1 MPRFAVHRFRNAAPA
16 DRRRRTH
23 GPTGRIHHPGL
34 SCGQTRPLAGRS
46 RGRHHRLVLA
56 GVARARRQ
64 PDARGLFRSVRHPAR
79 KTAAPHLAAG
89 TRTRLLGRGG
99 RIRRPHPAARH
110 HAADQGADRRPAQL
124 VFARQ
129 RHQGGS
135 RRSHRRSAERRK
147 KHLAQPP
154 AQRRTGHGL
163 GHRRHDAR
171 RHRRARQHRR
181 DRFPVPRH
189 GRHPQ
194 HERHPRT
201 NGNRP
206 HHVEHRTGADHHP
219 PDRRIAARRTRI
231 RRKPF
236 IRTNGPEVRP
246 CSCERRFGR
255 RHPKP
260 ELSAPSRPNA
270 ADGIQQNRQNAPIRT
285 SRRRRRHLG
294 TQRRRHRRPAPDPA
308 RRGRYGSALPR
319 RHGHLQ
325 QPPLRSPDVGVRSP
339 ERRPRRPARQ
349 PSDRPAERRDPS
361 GHPPS
366 ERRHRA
372 GHRPGRGPQNHIL
385 EVLHRQVGYCN
396 QLQRIRTNYNEVA
409 DFQRLFYLPKI
420 QL

>member
-1 MPRFAVHRFRNAAPA
+1 MPGAIRFITAISWRRANARRRAGHGIPGAPFLYGRGRRRNLVPRFAVHRFRNAAPA

-181 DRFPVPRH
+181 DRFRFLDTA
-189 GRHPQ
+189 GIRS
-194 HERHPRT
+194 T
-201 NGNRP
+201 NDTLEQWESP
-206 HHVEHRTGADHHP
+206 A
-219 PDRRIAARRTRI
+219 
-231 RRKPF
+231 
-236 IRTNGPEVRP
+236 P
-246 CSCERRFGR
+246 CRASNGR
-255 RHPKP
+255 RSS
-260 ELSAPSRPNA
+260 SA
-270 ADGIQQNRQNAPIRT
+270 
-285 SRRRRRHLG
+285 
-294 TQRRRHRRPAPDPA
+294 
-308 RRGRYGSALPR
+308 
-319 RHGHLQ
+319 
-325 QPPLRSPDVGVRSP
+325 
-339 ERRPRRPARQ
+339 
-349 PSDRPAERRDPS
+349 
-361 GHPPS
+361 
-366 ERRHRA
+366 
-372 GHRPGRGPQNHIL
+372 
-385 EVLHRQVGYCN
+385 
-396 QLQRIRTNYNEVA
+396 
-409 DFQRLFYLPKI
+409 
-420 QL
+420 